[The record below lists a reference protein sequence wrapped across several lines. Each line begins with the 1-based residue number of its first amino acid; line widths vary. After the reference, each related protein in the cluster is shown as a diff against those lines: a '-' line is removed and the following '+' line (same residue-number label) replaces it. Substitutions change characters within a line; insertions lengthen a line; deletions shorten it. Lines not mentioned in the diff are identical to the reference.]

1 MVLQW
6 LPLPLVIAGT
16 VKLQQLLLMA
26 FPFTQGQV
34 HILVAFN
41 RMLNKLV
48 LLDTVRGCLE
58 VCTLIDRMTEYFHAL
73 FFVYAVAGYGCTMW
87 LFPSPRA
94 KSTFWWLSC

>member
-58 VCTLIDRMTEYFHAL
+58 VCTL
-73 FFVYAVAGYGCTMW
+73 V
-87 LFPSPRA
+87 S
-94 KSTFWWLSC
+94 